1 MAQFLNDF
9 TTFPKERWIRMYTS
23 VYNYCTARPPGG
35 RAGGRVKGATFVG
48 EELYFQLVEFLKR
61 HMKSLLREAEQR
73 VEQSLL
79 EFYDN
84 EWQRY
89 SVAMRYLNH
98 IFHYLNRH
106 WVQRETEDGK
116 QNVYEIYRLALVIWR
131 DHFFSALKSRIT
143 RAILQLFAKERNG
156 EQIDSALI
164 TVAVASYRSL
174 GFNREH
180 PKEESLQIY
189 KEYFADDFVTD
200 TEVYYIAES
209 TQFVGTNSV
218 SYYMVKVLA
227 RLDEED
233 KRSRLYLHSSTAA
246 EVKRTLERVF
256 IENQLD
262 ALRAEFPAILE
273 NDRTDDMARL
283 FELLRRVNGF
293 SCLRDT
299 FELYVQAVG
308 VAALQ
313 AVAKQAV
320 NDPKLYVETILHVL
334 NKYRDMVNGSLQ
346 GDPGFLE
353 ALQKGCRKFINENA
367 VCAEA
372 LTPTKS
378 PELLA
383 RYTDAILRKSA
394 RTPPE
399 NELERLLD
407 DIMEIFTYVEDKDVF
422 QTFYGKALAK
432 RLIHG
437 TSASEDLEGTMIG
450 KLKGACGFEFTSKLQ
465 RMFGDVSVSKDKA
478 EIFRKGDG
486 KAVSFDFTP
495 LVLAT
500 GAWPLQSPTTDFLAP
515 ADLHACAALFS
526 TFYERE
532 FAGRRLK
539 WLHQLSK
546 GELRGAGYASS
557 KVGYVFQASLYQMG
571 VLLLFNEHKQL
582 SLADIQAS
590 TRLADAVLVNTI
602 KVRCGFNAVILCN
615 RCS

>member
-1 MAQFLNDF
+1 
-9 TTFPKERWIRMYTS
+9 
-23 VYNYCTARPPGG
+23 
-35 RAGGRVKGATFVG
+35 
-48 EELYFQLVEFLKR
+48 
-61 HMKSLLREAEQR
+61 
-73 VEQSLL
+73 
-79 EFYDN
+79 
-84 EWQRY
+84 
-89 SVAMRYLNH
+89 
-98 IFHYLNRH
+98 
-106 WVQRETEDGK
+106 
-116 QNVYEIYRLALVIWR
+116 
-131 DHFFSALKSRIT
+131 
-143 RAILQLFAKERNG
+143 
-156 EQIDSALI
+156 
-164 TVAVASYRSL
+164 
-174 GFNREH
+174 
-180 PKEESLQIY
+180 
-189 KEYFADDFVTD
+189 
-200 TEVYYIAES
+200 
-209 TQFVGTNSV
+209 
-218 SYYMVKVLA
+218 
-227 RLDEED
+227 
-233 KRSRLYLHSSTAA
+233 
-246 EVKRTLERVF
+246 
-256 IENQLD
+256 
-262 ALRAEFPAILE
+262 
-273 NDRTDDMARL
+273 MARL

-602 KVRCGFNAVILCN
+602 KVLMKTKVMTRVDAGEEINKDTTVCANNNFKSKRTRVLINIPVGDDTPATVKTIEEDRLLQIQAAIVRIMKMRKQLQHTQLVTETIAMVQNRFRPKIQSIKRSIDILIEKEYLE
-615 RCS
+615 RVADQKDVYSYIA